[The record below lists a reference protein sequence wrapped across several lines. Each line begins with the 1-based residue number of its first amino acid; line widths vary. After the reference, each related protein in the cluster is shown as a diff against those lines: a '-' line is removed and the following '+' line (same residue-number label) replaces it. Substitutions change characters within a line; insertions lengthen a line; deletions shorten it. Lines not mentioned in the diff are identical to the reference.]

1 MAWVRWPV
9 TVMCVL
15 AMSVAACRFSGEPPT
30 TMSGG
35 NAGSNVVLTDVSLVE
50 AVESS
55 VVTVTLRQLQPD
67 ELGDAME
74 VPAGAGLGERCRCA

>member
-1 MAWVRWPV
+1 
-9 TVMCVL
+9 
-15 AMSVAACRFSGEPPT
+15 MSD
-30 TMSGG
+30 G

-55 VVTVTLRQLQPD
+55 TVTVTLRQLQPD

>member
-1 MAWVRWPV
+1 
-9 TVMCVL
+9 
-15 AMSVAACRFSGEPPT
+15 MSD
-30 TMSGG
+30 G
-35 NAGSNVVLTDVSLVE
+35 NAGPNVVLTDVSLVE

-74 VPAGAGLGERCRCA
+74 VPVGAGLGERCRVRVMRVVCDGFEMNEVTVEVGAR

>member
-1 MAWVRWPV
+1 
-9 TVMCVL
+9 
-15 AMSVAACRFSGEPPT
+15 MSD
-30 TMSGG
+30 G